1 MTEREEFLKLIKE
14 VQNDLADIKFDLF
27 SLHPDPMLTTKEAAR
42 YMKVS
47 PQQIL
52 RYVKCGLE
60 YFETGRGWKF
70 RRSTFDRFAEANFK
84 RKAV

>member
-14 VQNDLADIKFDLF
+14 VQNDLADIKFDLL
-27 SLHPDPMLTTKEAAR
+27 SLHSDPMLTTKEAAR

-70 RRSTFDRFAEANFK
+70 RRSALDQFAENFK